1 MSDICTVF
9 SRLNGADLEFVDKAS
24 GTVVFAF
31 RNAIGSNFVQSAV
44 DGLTATGSNRGGA
57 LAITAQIVRFTTVGS
72 NTGCVLPVST
82 AGYDLA
88 IINAGLNPLT
98 IYAQGS
104 DTIDGTAG
112 STGVSL
118 TNGKTVAIS
127 CASPGAWHQ
136 LKSA

>member
-1 MSDICTVF
+1 MDISTVF

-44 DGLTATGSNRGGA
+44 DSLTATGANRGGA
-57 LAITAQIVRFTTVGS
+57 LAITAQINRFTTVS
-72 NTGCVLPVST
+72 SSTGCVLPAST
-82 AGYDLA
+82 AGYDLT
-88 IINAGLNPLT
+88 IINAGSNPLT

-112 STGVSL
+112 ATGVSL
-118 TNGKTVAIS
+118 TNGKSVLIF
-127 CASPGAWHQ
+127 CAAPGAWHR
-136 LKSA
+136 LVSA